1 MMLARKCKRL
11 LAMLMAMV
19 MCLGLVGTSVSA
31 HNWTTP
37 IQVLMS
43 DGVQSRLDE
52 INGFA
57 SAPWIHVDNNL
68 SPKGYYEMGPNGWN
82 DNTYGATEDDI
93 TGVTMGGT
101 LTSEKMYFSMAGDN
115 GDYAQ
120 VKVSYAS
127 DGTMNL
133 YCQLVSERDGE
144 PEPEPELQTVYV
156 YAQAKA
162 GQGTVNDSGYFT
174 IGTIQ
179 LPLEEATWND
189 TEDGEGRYA
198 EYENAI
204 ANALK
209 NLNKGGYN
217 DWIDPD
223 DVDWY
228 SLKAADGADNYV
240 SSGTM
245 TWHLDGKIKDEVQ
258 LYYVT
263 YDLNNGEGT
272 VPTDPKGYAAGQEFK
287 VADGT
292 GLTKDGYEFAGWST
306 DKKATKPDETFA
318 IPAEG
323 GNVTLYAVWT
333 PKAEPQEGMLRV
345 TKVMELPK
353 GMKLPEDYQVTL
365 KVTEDGTKIGEKT
378 FGYYQLVNGSASFD
392 IYGVEPGEH
401 TYYVD
406 EVVRSSAVEIPS
418 GNLVV
423 DGVAYELKSSGTG
436 YQTTEVVANQMNTA
450 LVVTNTYTKAG
461 EIQPQEGMLRVTK
474 VMELPEGMKLPEDYQ
489 VTLKVTEDGTKIGEK
504 TFGYYQLVN
513 GSASFDIYGVE
524 PGEHTYYVDE
534 VVRSSAVEIPSGNL
548 VVDGVAYELKS
559 SGTGYQ
565 TTEVVA
571 NQMNTALVVTN
582 TYTKDETQPPVE
594 GPVLTITK
602 TASASSVEAGGNA
615 TYTIEVKN
623 TGTETAKNVQM
634 NDTLPAGL
642 EYVSYEVVSGKD
654 SVVTRG
660 NDVTWQLD
668 DLEPGAD
675 VVLKLTVKVSSD
687 AAAATVTNTAT
698 ATADN
703 ADEVS
708 ASASFE
714 VKGST
719 DPDPTPTP
727 TPTPT
732 NPPYVPDDD
741 DDDDPPVVIVD
752 PTTPLGPGTSPEP
765 TTEPTTEP
773 TEEPT
778 EIPEETTPLAPDPGV
793 GDNGDGDDGDADITD
808 GETPL
813 GNLPQTGA
821 VAAPVNPATTAG
833 LVALAFSMA
842 GCGLYFTFGR
852 KKGEEE
858 D

>member
-1 MMLARKCKRL
+1 MLARKCKRL

-345 TKVMELPK
+345 TKVMELP
-353 GMKLPEDYQVTL
+353 
-365 KVTEDGTKIGEKT
+365 
-378 FGYYQLVNGSASFD
+378 
-392 IYGVEPGEH
+392 
-401 TYYVD
+401 
-406 EVVRSSAVEIPS
+406 
-418 GNLVV
+418 
-423 DGVAYELKSSGTG
+423 
-436 YQTTEVVANQMNTA
+436 
-450 LVVTNTYTKAG
+450 
-461 EIQPQEGMLRVTK
+461 
-474 VMELPEGMKLPEDYQ
+474 EGMKLPEDYQ

-602 TASASSVEAGGNA
+602 TASASSVEAGSNV

-719 DPDPTPTP
+719 DPDP